1 MQSLLAG
8 LAKITVVFQYT
19 SVTQAS
25 AALVT
30 VVLKKKKKKN
40 FKKSIKK
47 KKEFLKELYSRN
59 TLNKMSGPIMGS
71 SETSCV

>member
-19 SVTQAS
+19 NVTQAS

-30 VVLKKKKKKN
+30 VVLKKKKT

-47 KKEFLKELYSRN
+47 KREFLKELYSRN
-59 TLNKMSGPIMGS
+59 TLNKMSGLIMGS